1 MTLLE
6 MSVVY
11 RGNCA
16 VLKGRMR
23 ELKEAI
29 AATEDA
35 AQQQLLRQRVAD
47 LMALYREGREIALHL
62 EHYYDRRY
70 QKNGKFTF

>member
-6 MSVVY
+6 LSMEY

-16 VLKGRMR
+16 VLKGRVR
-23 ELKEAI
+23 ELKDAI
-29 AATEDA
+29 AATDDTM
-35 AQQQLLRQRVAD
+35 QQQLLRQRIAD
-47 LMALYREGREIALHL
+47 LMTLYRECREIALHL
-62 EHYYDRRY
+62 EHYYDRGY